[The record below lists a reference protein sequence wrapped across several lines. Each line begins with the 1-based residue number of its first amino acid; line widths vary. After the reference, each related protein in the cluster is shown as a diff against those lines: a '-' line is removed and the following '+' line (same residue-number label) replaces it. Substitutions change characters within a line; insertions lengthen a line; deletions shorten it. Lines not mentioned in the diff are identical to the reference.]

1 MVGKTKHEFGL
12 NTKYKCIISNE
23 NVCSSGVSCGGAEV
37 GRKSHA
43 GLWAERKEKKETY
56 EVVLANGQTMTRK
69 YTPYKSKWKQRK
81 DARRKNK
88 YEFLNKEQTEGVE
101 FINDN
106 GIKIYKRGH
115 YDHEKWEPTET
126 VEDEWVQRTYGE
138 GKSQTKIEG
147 LMSKRGKY
155 HYDYVAPLEPVKKK
169 IKLQEV

>member
-1 MVGKTKHEFGL
+1 MVGKTKHKFGL
-12 NTKYKCIISNE
+12 NTKYKCIYNNE
-23 NVCSSGVSCGGAEV
+23 NVCSSGVSCGAAEV

-43 GLWAERKEKKETY
+43 GLWPERKEKKETY
-56 EVVLANGQTMTRK
+56 DVVLANGQTMTRT
-69 YTPYKSKWKQRK
+69 YIPYRSKWKKRK
-81 DARRKNK
+81 DARRKNLE
-88 YEFLNKEQTEGVE
+88 EFLNKEQTEGVE
-101 FINDN
+101 FIKDN

-155 HYDYVAPLEPVKKK
+155 HYDYVPPPEPVKKK